1 MHSCRVEAAML
12 SSRRSLLFAAIPLLL
27 ISLTS
32 CSDSAGPAAPS
43 EPGVASVIV
52 SANVAGTP
60 IDLLVVTVT
69 APDIPVPLVFNFQV
83 VEGTAQGTLKLPP
96 GQDRLISV
104 EAFDDEGEV
113 THEGSATVSVNA
125 GMNNAVII
133 PLRPRAGQVPVVMSM
148 GSFAVW
154 FSSAPS
160 GAFLGESAQFDA
172 YIVTDEGMF
181 VEGTVQWATTNPAIA
196 TINSDGLATA
206 VRKGSVQIVATFE
219 GFAAVA
225 NFFATDDNL
234 AGYYHGNTYISAT
247 GGLAAQVGESF
258 LTEALFGCS
267 ANTACETWGDL
278 SSNPGGY
285 DFYLYLP
292 NVSLWGALTKTTPYD
307 LTLNEIVYQTTVTI
321 TSPTTVTCTSI
332 PAPIFP
338 WYFAV
343 NPTLST
349 AGMPVTFNCSGTD
362 AVMGTLSA
370 DIHFEIGM
378 ERLFP
383 Y

>member
-1 MHSCRVEAAML
+1 ML
-12 SSRRSLLFAAIPLLL
+12 SSRRSLLSAAIPLLL

-32 CSDSAGPAAPS
+32 CSDSGGPAAPS

-69 APDIPVPLVFNFQV
+69 APDIPTPLVFNFQV
-83 VEGTAQGTLKLPP
+83 VEGTAQGTLRLPP

-104 EAFDDEGEV
+104 EAFDEEGEV

-133 PLRPRAGQVPVVMSM
+133 PLRPRAGQVPVIMSM

-172 YIVTDEGMF
+172 YIVTDEGAF

-225 NFFATDDNL
+225 NFFVTDDNL
-234 AGYYHGNTYISAT
+234 AGFYQGTTVISAT
-247 GGLAAQVGESF
+247 GGLVAQVGETF
-258 LTEALFGCS
+258 LTETLFGCS
-267 ANTACETWGDL
+267 ANTACDMMGELFANT
-278 SSNPGGY
+278 GGY
-285 DFYLYLP
+285 DFNLYFP
-292 NVSLWGALTKTTPYD
+292 NVALVGSMTKSGPYD
-307 LTLNEIVYQTTVTI
+307 LMLNEIVYQTTVTI
-321 TSPTTVTCTSI
+321 LTPTTVTCTSA
-332 PAPIFP
+332 PAPIWP

-362 AVMGTLSA
+362 AVLGTMSA
-370 DIHFEIGM
+370 DIHFEVGM
-378 ERLFP
+378 ERMFA